1 MNNRIKEIL
10 CNSIIHIDIGKRRFS
25 GDEDEYEKH
34 LRAFARDRDYGAIV
48 SSLGS
53 GEYYKAERYAQRL
66 KIKSYNLGMVRLA
79 KHCESLSQ
87 AIRAGKGAPGF
98 QEEMNDLAA
107 VYGIMKD
114 CIGKA
119 FAEEKV
125 KTAKPESTEENNI
138 KNT

>member
-25 GDEDEYEKH
+25 GDEDAYEKH
-34 LRAFARDRDYGAIV
+34 LRAFARDRDYNAIV
-48 SSLGS
+48 SSINS

-79 KHCESLSQ
+79 KYCESLSQ
-87 AIRAGKGAPGF
+87 AIQTGKGAPAF
-98 QEEMNDLAA
+98 QEEMRDLTA
-107 VYGIMKD
+107 VYGIMKE

-125 KTAKPESTEENNI
+125 KPAKPEATEENNT